1 MAIKKSCKEN
11 DIYKYISMGYS
22 NTHYTW
28 NNYIKN
34 VAKMKTVDKARIAI
48 GQISL
53 THFGSNAYFFYIILE
68 HIYIYI

>member
-1 MAIKKSCKEN
+1 
-11 DIYKYISMGYS
+11 MGYS

-53 THFGSNAYFFYIILE
+53 TYFGSNVYCFYIILE
-68 HIYIYI
+68 YIYIYI